1 MSRKN
6 AIKTNK
12 KGVFVLKASESVKNY
27 PSERRMYANY
37 TARSIKKVCKE
48 IGPRFAGSEE
58 EKKGID
64 YMEEELKTCCD
75 EVGRDEY
82 TVRPMAFLGWIP
94 LSVVL
99 MTVSSLLFFAVAFFQ
114 LPYQLLFISTAL
126 IATCVF
132 FIITEF
138 LFYKETLDP
147 FCKKKISHNTYGYR
161 KAAGETKRRIIFCG
175 HADSSME
182 WRFTYWGGP
191 KLVIPVIGGSMVG
204 ILVSLVSNIV
214 VIAMSIANPEFI
226 SSTAVDIISY
236 VLLAFVVIFLAASL
250 FYDKKRIVEGAND
263 DLTGCFTSIAMLKY
277 LKDHDIRFENTEVW
291 ALCAGSEEIGLRGS
305 KAFCEKHGKEL
316 EGVETVFVAVD
327 TVRDFDFMAIYNKDM
342 TGTVSNDPDACK
354 LLKAGGA
361 VAGYDLPYKTVSLGA
376 TDAAAVS
383 KSKTGIKATS
393 FAAMDPAPARYYHT
407 RLDTHENIDL
417 KAIEAGVDICLETM
431 FLYDEKGINV

>member
-1 MSRKN
+1 M
-6 AIKTNK
+6 
-12 KGVFVLKASESVKNY
+12 KASESVKNY

-48 IGPRFAGSEE
+48 IGPRFSGTEA
-58 EKKGID
+58 EKKSID
-64 YMEEELKTCCD
+64 YMEAELKTCCD

-82 TVRPMAFLGWIP
+82 PVHPMAFLGWVP

-99 MTVSSLLFFAVAFFQ
+99 MTISSLLFFAVAFFA
-114 LPYQLLFISTAL
+114 LPYQLLFVSTAL
-126 IATCVF
+126 IAVCLF
-132 FIITEF
+132 FIVTEF

-147 FCKKKISHNTYGYR
+147 FCKKKISHNAYGYR
-161 KAAGETKRRIIFCG
+161 KASGETKRRIIFCG

-191 KLVIPVIGGSMVG
+191 KLVIPVIGGSLVG
-204 ILVSLVSNIV
+204 IVVSLISNIV
-214 VIAMSIANPEFI
+214 VIAMSISNPEFI

-236 VLLAFVVIFLAASL
+236 VLLFFVVIFLAASL

-263 DLTGCFTSIAMLKY
+263 NLTGCFTSIAMLKY
-277 LKDHDIRFENTEVW
+277 LQDHDIRFENTEVW

-316 EGVETVFVAVD
+316 EGVETVFIAVD

-342 TGTVSNDPDACK
+342 TGTVTNDPDACK
-354 LLKAGGA
+354 LVKAGGA

-376 TDAAAVS
+376 TDAAAVT
-383 KSKTGIKATS
+383 KSKTGIKATA

-407 RLDTHENIDL
+407 RLDTHENLDL
-417 KAIEAGVDICLETM
+417 KTIEAGVDICLETM
-431 FLYDEKGINV
+431 FLYDEKGLNV

>member
-1 MSRKN
+1 M
-6 AIKTNK
+6 
-12 KGVFVLKASESVKNY
+12 KANESVKNY

-82 TVRPMAFLGWIP
+82 PVHPMAFLGWVP

-114 LPYQLLFISTAL
+114 LAYQLLFVSTAL
-126 IATCVF
+126 ILICLF
-132 FIITEF
+132 FIVTEF

-147 FCKKKISHNTYGYR
+147 FCKKKISHNAYGYR
-161 KAAGETKRRIIFCG
+161 KASGETKRRIIFCG

-191 KLVIPVIGGSMVG
+191 KLVIPVIGGSLVG
-204 ILVSLVSNIV
+204 IVVSLICNIV
-214 VIAMSIANPEFI
+214 VIAMSVANPEFI

-236 VLLAFVVIFLAASL
+236 VLLAFVVVFLVASL

-305 KAFCEKHGKEL
+305 KAFCEKHAKEL
-316 EGVETVFVAVD
+316 EGVETVFVAID

-342 TGTVSNDPDACK
+342 TGTVTNDPDACN
-354 LLKAGGA
+354 LVKAGGA
-361 VAGYDLPYKTVSLGA
+361 IAGYDLPFKTVSLGA

-383 KSKTGIKATS
+383 KSKTGMKATA

-407 RLDTHENIDL
+407 RLDTHENLDL
-417 KAIEAGVDICLETM
+417 KTIEAGVDICLETM
-431 FLYDEKGINV
+431 FLYDEKGLNV

>member
-1 MSRKN
+1 M
-6 AIKTNK
+6 
-12 KGVFVLKASESVKNY
+12 KASESVKNY

-407 RLDTHENIDL
+407 RLDTHENLDL

>member
-1 MSRKN
+1 M
-6 AIKTNK
+6 
-12 KGVFVLKASESVKNY
+12 KASESVKNY

-48 IGPRFAGSEE
+48 IGPRFSGTEA
-58 EKKGID
+58 EKKSID
-64 YMEEELKTCCD
+64 YMEAELKTCCD

-82 TVRPMAFLGWIP
+82 PVHPMAFLGWVP

-99 MTVSSLLFFAVAFFQ
+99 MTISSLLFFAVAFFA
-114 LPYQLLFISTAL
+114 LPYQLLFVSTAL
-126 IATCVF
+126 IAVCLF
-132 FIITEF
+132 FIVTEF

-147 FCKKKISHNTYGYR
+147 FCKKKISHNAYGYR
-161 KAAGETKRRIIFCG
+161 KASGETKRRIIFCG

-191 KLVIPVIGGSMVG
+191 KLVIPVIGGSLVG
-204 ILVSLVSNIV
+204 IVVSLVSNIV
-214 VIAMSIANPEFI
+214 VIAMSVSNPEFI

-236 VLLAFVVIFLAASL
+236 VLLFFVVIFLAASL

-263 DLTGCFTSIAMLKY
+263 NLTGCFTSIAMLKY
-277 LKDHDIRFENTEVW
+277 LQDHDIRFENTEVW

-342 TGTVSNDPDACK
+342 TGTVTNDPDACK
-354 LLKAGGA
+354 LVKAGGA
-361 VAGYDLPYKTVSLGA
+361 IAGYDLPYKTVSLGA
-376 TDAAAVS
+376 TDAAAVT
-383 KSKTGIKATS
+383 KSKTGIKATA

-407 RLDTHENIDL
+407 RLDTHENLDL
-417 KAIEAGVDICLETM
+417 KTIEAGVDICLETM
-431 FLYDEKGINV
+431 FLYDEKGLDV

>member
-1 MSRKN
+1 M
-6 AIKTNK
+6 
-12 KGVFVLKASESVKNY
+12 KASESVKNY

-48 IGPRFAGSEE
+48 IGPRFSGSEE
-58 EKKGID
+58 EKKSID
-64 YMEEELKTCCD
+64 YMEAELKTCCD

-82 TVRPMAFLGWIP
+82 PVHPMAFLGWVP

-99 MTVSSLLFFAVAFFQ
+99 MTISSLLFFAVAFFA
-114 LPYQLLFISTAL
+114 LPYQLLFVSTAL
-126 IATCVF
+126 IAVCLF
-132 FIITEF
+132 FIVTEF

-147 FCKKKISHNTYGYR
+147 FCKKKISHNAYGYR
-161 KAAGETKRRIIFCG
+161 KASGETKRRIIFCG

-191 KLVIPVIGGSMVG
+191 KLVIPVIGGSLVG
-204 ILVSLVSNIV
+204 IVVSLISNIV
-214 VIAMSIANPEFI
+214 VIAMSISNPEFI

-236 VLLAFVVIFLAASL
+236 VLLFFVVVFLAASL

-263 DLTGCFTSIAMLKY
+263 NLTGCFTSIAMLKY
-277 LKDHDIRFENTEVW
+277 LQDHDIRFENTEVW

-316 EGVETVFVAVD
+316 EGVETVFIAVD
-327 TVRDFDFMAIYNKDM
+327 TVRDFDYMAIYNKDM
-342 TGTVSNDPDACK
+342 TGTVTNDPDACK
-354 LLKAGGA
+354 LVKAGGA

-376 TDAAAVS
+376 TDAAAVT
-383 KSKTGIKATS
+383 KSKTGIKATA

-407 RLDTHENIDL
+407 RLDTHENLDL
-417 KAIEAGVDICLETM
+417 KTIEAGVDICLETM
-431 FLYDEKGINV
+431 FLYDEKGLNV